1 MLKEI
6 HVLILHSV
14 DLFII
19 NLYSLTRKMVVTNKL
34 EISNLLNS
42 ADSKACRYV

>member
-6 HVLILHSV
+6 HVLILYSV

-19 NLYSLTRKMVVTNKL
+19 NLQSLTRKMVVTNKL
-34 EISNLLNS
+34 EISNLLKS
-42 ADSKACRYV
+42 ADSKACTFK